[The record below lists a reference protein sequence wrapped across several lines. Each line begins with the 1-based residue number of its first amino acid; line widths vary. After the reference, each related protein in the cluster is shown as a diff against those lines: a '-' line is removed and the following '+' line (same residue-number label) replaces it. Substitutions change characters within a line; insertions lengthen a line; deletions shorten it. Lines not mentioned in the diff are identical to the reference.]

1 MNKSL
6 LMAALTAQMLS
17 ASVSLG
23 SRFRTDFADSNLLG
37 NNYIGDDNDTSDGA
51 GGTAVNTT
59 EANANSNVIT
69 SVAGG
74 GEQMQAQADR
84 ETSEQV
90 GGQTLAAKKDD
101 IDDASALGGTGQVK
115 AIGDPPAGTETQQ
128 V

>member
-1 MNKSL
+1 MNKSR

-23 SRFRTDFADSNLLG
+23 SRIRTDVADSNLLG
-37 NNYIGDDNDTSDGA
+37 NNYLGDDNDTSDGA

-74 GEQMQAQADR
+74 GEQMQAQA
-84 ETSEQV
+84 ENTGQV
-90 GGQTLAAKKDD
+90 GGTEINSADKKVDD
-101 IDDASALGGTGQVK
+101 SAGTGLAST
-115 AIGDPPAGTETQQ
+115 AIGDPPASQTQQ

>member
-74 GEQMQAQADR
+74 GEQMQAQIS
-84 ETSEQV
+84 ETAQV
-90 GGQTLAAKKDD
+90 GGTEIDSSDKKVDTGSDAGLA
-101 IDDASALGGTGQVK
+101 ST
-115 AIGDPPAGTETQQ
+115 AIGDPSAGQTQQ